1 MRSFILIVQWLVAAL
16 EFEDKP
22 PTPPATGMSRSTQ
35 TEKATLILES
45 LLSQMRYHNGYFCG

>member
-22 PTPPATGMSRSTQ
+22 PTPPSTGMSRSTQ

-45 LLSQMRYHNGYFCG
+45 LLSQMPYHNECFCG